1 MPSQTV
7 FRLTSRNGF
16 DGLQAFQEPI
26 PAPGQYEV
34 LVKARSVSLNYR
46 EVSIANSTYPLPV
59 KDNVIPCSDM
69 AGEIVQVGDRVE
81 GFSVGDRVLA
91 ALSDQ
96 LLYGPFNPASGIYGS
111 SQDGLLRQY
120 VALPAHGAIKLPD
133 TSHTLTQWAALACT
147 GATVWNA
154 FYGGIPLKPGDRVF
168 VQGTGGVSLTA
179 LTLAKAAG
187 AVTIVTSS
195 SDEKLEYVQSQFG
208 ADHTINYKTH
218 PNWEAEVLRITNA
231 EGVDHIIDIGG
242 EATIRQS
249 LEAVTFGGV
258 ISLIGFLGSRPEGNM
273 PNLTMMAMLKGCTVR
288 GILGGS
294 KQLLEGAVR
303 FMGRR
308 GLVIPIDRTFG
319 YSRDEIIAA
328 LEYVAAGKQIGK
340 VCINLD

>member
-26 PAPGQYEV
+26 PTPGQYEV
-34 LVKARSVSLNYR
+34 LVKVRSVSLNYR
-46 EVSIANSTYPLPV
+46 DVNIAHSRYPLPV

-69 AGEIVQVGDRVE
+69 AGEIVQVGDHAK

-96 LLYGPFNPASGIYGS
+96 MLYGPFNSAYDVYGS
-111 SQDGLLRQY
+111 NLDGFLRQY
-120 VALPAHGAIKLPD
+120 VALPAHGVIKLPD
-133 TSHTLTQWAALACT
+133 TSHTLTQWAAVACT

-154 FYGGIPLKPGDRVF
+154 FYGGIPLKPGDRVLI
-168 VQGTGGVSLTA
+168 QGTGGVSLTA

-187 AVTIVTSS
+187 AVTIITSS
-195 SDEKLEYVQSQFG
+195 SDEKLEYVQSKFG

-218 PNWEAEVLRITNA
+218 PNWEAEVLRITNGD
-231 EGVDHIIDIGG
+231 GVDHVIDMGA
-242 EATIRQS
+242 ETTIRQS

-258 ISLIGFLGSRPEGNM
+258 ISLIGVLGSRPEGNI
-273 PNLTMMAMLKGCTVR
+273 PNLTLTALYKNCTVR

-308 GLVIPIDRTFG
+308 GLMIPIDRTFG

>member
-7 FRLTSRNGF
+7 FRWTSRNGF
-16 DGLQAFQEPI
+16 DGLQAFQESI
-26 PAPGQYEV
+26 PTPGQYEV
-34 LVKARSVSLNYR
+34 LVKVRSVSLNYR
-46 EVSIANSTYPLPV
+46 DVAIANSRYPLPM

-69 AGEIVQVGDRVE
+69 AGEIVQMGDRVK

-91 ALSDQ
+91 GLSDQ
-96 LLYGPFNPASGIYGS
+96 MLYGPFNPAYELYGS
-111 SQDGLLRQY
+111 NLDGMLRQY
-120 VALPAHGAIKLPD
+120 VALPAHGIIKLPD

-154 FYGGIPLKPGDRVF
+154 FYGGIPLKPGDRVLI
-168 VQGTGGVSLTA
+168 QGTGGVSLTA

-187 AVTIVTSS
+187 AITIITSS
-195 SDEKLEYVQSQFG
+195 SDEKLEYVQSKFG
-208 ADHTINYKTH
+208 ADHTINYKTY
-218 PNWEAEVLRITNA
+218 PNWEAEVLRITNG
-231 EGVDHIIDIGG
+231 EGVDHVIENGG

-249 LEAVTFGGV
+249 LEAVAFGGV
-258 ISLIGFLGSRPEGNM
+258 ISLIGVLGDHPEGNM
-273 PNLTMMAMLKGCTVR
+273 PGLTLTAMLKNCTVR

-303 FMGRR
+303 FVGRR
-308 GLVIPIDRTFG
+308 GLMIPIDRTFG